1 MNIFENYALYYDFL
15 YQDKN
20 YELEADYV
28 DCLIK
33 KYSKDAKSILELGSG
48 TGKHAILLA
57 QKGYEVVGVDISEN
71 MVKQAQVRVLENKDL
86 KDKTS
91 FFCADIRSLNLNKK
105 FDAVISLFHVVSYQ
119 TTNQDLKKTF
129 AVAKNHLNE
138 EGLFIFD
145 CWYGPAVLTCKPET
159 RIKRFENEKVQ
170 ITRLA
175 EPKIYANENCVD
187 VNYQIYL
194 HDKDKKQTCEFKE
207 THTMRYLFKPEI
219 ELLLEQNGL
228 KLLGFE
234 EWESGKEP
242 GFDSWGV
249 CFVCKKNK

>member
-1 MNIFENYALYYDFL
+1 MNVFENYAHYYDFL

-28 DCLIK
+28 DRLLK
-33 KYSKDAKSILELGSG
+33 KYSNDAKSILELGCG
-48 TGKHAILLA
+48 TGKHAIFLA
-57 QKGYEVVGVDISEN
+57 QKGYEVFGVDISEN
-71 MVKQAQVRVLENKDL
+71 MVNQAQVRALEYKDL

-91 FFCADIRSLNLNKK
+91 FSCADIRSLNLNKK

-119 TTNQDLKKTF
+119 TTNQDLQKAF
-129 AVAKNHLNE
+129 YVAKNHLNE
-138 EGLFIFD
+138 DGIFIFD
-145 CWYGPAVLTCKPET
+145 CWYGPAVLMQKPET

-194 HDKDKKQTCEFKE
+194 HDKKTEQTCEFKE
-207 THTMRYLFKPEI
+207 THKMRYLFKPEI

-228 KLLGFE
+228 RLLGFE

-249 CFVCKKNK
+249 CFVCKKK